1 MERKEEHL
9 NVKLKDNYK
18 FVDFSRE
25 EYDYF
30 CYKCMFTDL
39 QEELLKDEIKG
50 LSIVEMSLKH
60 NISTSTVSRNID
72 KIKKKISKVL

>member
-1 MERKEEHL
+1 
-9 NVKLKDNYK
+9 
-18 FVDFSRE
+18 
-25 EYDYF
+25 
-30 CYKCMFTDL
+30 MFTDL